1 MKSKNSRPSPTLA
14 FETAL
19 WDEGFLAVAGIDEA
33 GRGAWAGP
41 VAAGAVILPVDVGIL
56 EQLQG
61 VRDSKLMTPAER
73 DAMFDVIKA
82 AAKAWAVGEADAEE
96 IDRIGILNATK
107 NAMKRAIDELEVRPD
122 HLLIDYVRLHD
133 VTIPQKGIKH
143 GDMLSLSIACAS
155 VLAKVSRDRYM
166 SSTAAELYPQYHFE
180 AHKGYGTKLHQE
192 ALAQFGPCPIH
203 RRSFRPLADELTLF

>member
-1 MKSKNSRPSPTLA
+1 MKPSPTLE

-19 WDEGFLAVAGIDEA
+19 WNQGFLLVAGIDEA

-41 VAAGAVILPVDVGIL
+41 VSAGAAILPADPGIL
-56 EQLQG
+56 ETLSG

-73 DAMFDVIKA
+73 EAMFDIIKST
-82 AAKAWAVGEADAEE
+82 AKAWAVGEADAEE

-107 NAMKRAIDELEVRPD
+107 MAMKRAISGLGLEPD

-133 VTIPQKGIKH
+133 ITTPQTGIKH

-155 VLAKVSRDRYM
+155 VLAKVTRDRFM
-166 SSTAAELYPQYHFE
+166 RTTAAERYPQYHFE
-180 AHKGYGTKLHQE
+180 QHKGYGTKLHQE
-192 ALAQFGPCPIH
+192 ALAEYGPCPIH
-203 RRSFRPLADELTLF
+203 RRSFRPLSTDLTLF

>member
-1 MKSKNSRPSPTLA
+1 ME
-14 FETAL
+14 FEQGL
-19 WDEGFLAVAGIDEA
+19 WAQGCLSVAGIDEA

-41 VAAGAVILPVDVGIL
+41 VSAGAVILPAEPDIL
-56 EQLQG
+56 ARLEG

-73 DAMFDVIKA
+73 ETMFDVITANA
-82 AAKAWAVGEADAEE
+82 AAWAVGKADAEE

-107 NAMKRAIDELEVRPD
+107 NAMKRAVTGLGTQPD

-133 VTIPQKGIKH
+133 VTIPQTGIKH

-155 VLAKVSRDRYM
+155 VLAKVTRDRYM
-166 SSTAAELYPQYHFE
+166 RGEAAALYPQYGFDQ
-180 AHKGYGTKLHQE
+180 HKGYGTKLHQQ
-192 ALAQFGPCPIH
+192 ALAEFGPCPIH